1 MTPQKSILK
10 GSKRIL
16 VNSFFKEFKSDFN
29 LFLFT
34 DGFQDQFG
42 GVKDKKY
49 SFRRLLELFEANI
62 NLPLEEQGRIIE
74 NEFEKWIGDNQQTD
88 DVTIL
93 SVTREIINF
102 DEHEDLS

>member
-1 MTPQKSILK
+1 MKL
-10 GSKRIL
+10 
-16 VNSFFKEFKSDFN
+16 
-29 LFLFT
+29 LFT
-34 DGFQDQFG
+34 LVF
-42 GVKDKKY
+42 
-49 SFRRLLELFEANI
+49 L
-62 NLPLEEQGRIIE
+62 GRIIE